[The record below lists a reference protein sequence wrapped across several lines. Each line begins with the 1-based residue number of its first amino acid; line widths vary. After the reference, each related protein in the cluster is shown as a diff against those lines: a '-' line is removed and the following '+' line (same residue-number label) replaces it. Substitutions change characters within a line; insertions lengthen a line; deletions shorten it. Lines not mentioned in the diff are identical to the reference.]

1 MRVMSDLQL
10 KITMGDI
17 DINLQG
23 EGEMVYKIFKELR
36 EGGLG
41 ALHKGQT
48 HSISQKADESNNAE
62 LESSRRDEQ
71 TAPEKRPSKSRKKN
85 NNKQPQLIKN
95 LDLSGGGIN
104 KSLRD
109 FVAEKKPTTNI
120 ERTPVFV
127 YYLQNTLQLTEI
139 TIDHIFSC
147 YKDIGVRLPQNM
159 QQNLFDTAS
168 SKYGYIEVN
177 NGNYTMSILGTN
189 FVEHDLPKKE

>member
-1 MRVMSDLQL
+1 MSDLQL

-71 TAPEKRPSKSRKKN
+71 TAPEKRPSKSRKEN
-85 NNKQPQLIKN
+85 NSKQPQLIKN

-120 ERTPVFV
+120 ERTTVFV

>member
-1 MRVMSDLQL
+1 MSDLQL

-62 LESSRRDEQ
+62 LESSSRDEQ

-95 LDLSGGGIN
+95 LDLSGGSIN

-120 ERTPVFV
+120 ERTTVFV

-147 YKDIGVRLPQNM
+147 YKDIGVRLPQNIWIYR
-159 QQNLFDTAS
+159 S
-168 SKYGYIEVN
+168 
-177 NGNYTMSILGTN
+177 
-189 FVEHDLPKKE
+189 